1 MGKDLCLH
9 FLQSSDS
16 QTKLGDE
23 QLNMVKGKVE
33 MEMVSSK
40 APKTQQTNNSSDLK
54 FENSSFFTV
63 LLLETNAQN

>member
-1 MGKDLCLH
+1 MGKDLCLN

-16 QTKLGDE
+16 QTTLDDE

-40 APKTQQTNNSSDLK
+40 APKTQQINNSSPLK
-54 FENSSFFTV
+54 FDVHFTFQ
-63 LLLETNAQN
+63 TAK